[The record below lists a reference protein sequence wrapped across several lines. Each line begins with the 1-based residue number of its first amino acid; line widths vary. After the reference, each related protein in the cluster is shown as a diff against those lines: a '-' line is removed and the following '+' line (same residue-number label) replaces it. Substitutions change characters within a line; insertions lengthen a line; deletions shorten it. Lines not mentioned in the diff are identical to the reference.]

1 MWAQRRSHHIPRPLR
16 QLGGRAL
23 RGFGGSS
30 QPTGG
35 PSEDWSVP
43 LVPGTGDG
51 NLETLPTI
59 ERDAGLT
66 RSATAAAPAG
76 PRLRCVIATGVLD
89 VGGAEEFAA
98 SLGRLLPAN
107 GLDTTVVYA
116 DTRLPGQVGDGGRL
130 VRTLAEAGVAD
141 CPPDA
146 SERTIVALH
155 ASARRHQR
163 PLRAQLHARGRGGV
177 ESSMGR
183 DVARHAHVLPPRL
196 VGAGAR
202 AGARHLRPDRGERS
216 GAQAVPG
223 PQSRLRPRSDHH
235 HPERTR
241 P

>member
-1 MWAQRRSHHIPRPLR
+1 M
-16 QLGGRAL
+16 
-23 RGFGGSS
+23 
-30 QPTGG
+30 
-35 PSEDWSVP
+35 P

-98 SLGRLLPAN
+98 SLGRLLPGN

-141 CPPDA
+141 CPPDPSNVRSSTA
-146 SERTIVALH
+146 PCIRPDVISAHYAPNFMLEAAAELNIAWVETLHGMHMFCTRTPGSRSEC
-155 ASARRHQR
+155 
-163 PLRAQLHARGRGGV
+163 GRGG
-177 ESSMGR
+177 S
-183 DVARHAHVLPPRL
+183 PPR
-196 VGAGAR
+196 
-202 AGARHLRPDRGERS
+202 
-216 GAQAVPG
+216 
-223 PQSRLRPRSDHH
+223 SR
-235 HPERTR
+235 
-241 P
+241 